1 MDEYDTLWRQAYA
14 SFEGHAAPFRRSDRN
29 AQAALTRIA
38 VKGLGFTFDST
49 NSQIRRERWS
59 FEQLKQLKTGHNGRN
74 DCQIEPLILIEWEG
88 RTVVIDGNHRLN
100 GWVAGNDGRSRQVVI
115 ISPGPDWP
123 RPLKAAVADFRPDDD
138 ARR

>member
-1 MDEYDTLWRQAYA
+1 MDEPEALWRQAYA
-14 SFEGHAAPFRRSDRN
+14 SFEGHAAPFTRRDRD

-38 VKGLGFTFDST
+38 VKGLGLTFDGS

-59 FEQLKQLKTGHNGRN
+59 FEQLKRLKTGHEERN

-100 GWVAGNDGRSRQVVI
+100 GWVADSDGRSRNVII

-123 RPLKAAVADFRPDDD
+123 RPHPKRTMSQ
-138 ARR
+138 R